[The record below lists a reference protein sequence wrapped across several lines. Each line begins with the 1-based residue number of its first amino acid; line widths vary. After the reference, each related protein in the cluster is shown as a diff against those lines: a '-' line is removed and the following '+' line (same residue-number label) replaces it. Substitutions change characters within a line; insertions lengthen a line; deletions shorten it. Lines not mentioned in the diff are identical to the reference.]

1 MKILHVI
8 NSLELA
14 GAETLLTDLALRLS
28 QQNIDVEIYALKASG
43 SLLEEKVKRSG
54 VRLYFSPISSV
65 YSPLQIPMLVK
76 HLFRHKYD
84 LIHVH
89 LFPAQLWA
97 ACAASFAHIPMIT
110 TEHSTYNRRRTV
122 FFRMLDRWMYKRYR
136 AVVTISKATAVALS
150 NWLPEIAKR
159 ICTIFNGIEVSYFA
173 NAQSVD
179 IKALPSLQRPL
190 LVSVGRL
197 EQEKDQV
204 TLLKSLPYLETA
216 HLLLIGDGPMRGQLQ
231 ELASQLGVTHRV
243 HFLGR
248 RVDVPNLLKIADV
261 YIQPSRWE
269 GFGIATLEAMA
280 AGVPVVVSRVAGL
293 KDVVGDAGLLFEPG
307 NERELA
313 EKITALLTSQ
323 EACRQYAA
331 RGQVRAMQFDI
342 KQTVEQYKDLYLQII
357 GKKTMKL
364 NTSFLEKPD
373 RVDRY

>member
-1 MKILHVI
+1 MKVLHVI

-28 QQNIDVEIYALKASG
+28 QRNIDVEIYVLKASG
-43 SLLEEKVKRSG
+43 SSLEEKVKRSG
-54 VRLYFSPISSV
+54 VRLYFSSITSV
-65 YSPLQIPMLVK
+65 YSPLQIPALVK

-97 ACAASFAHIPMIT
+97 ACAASFAPVPLIT

-122 FFRMLDRWMYKRYR
+122 LFRVLDRWMYKRYR

-150 NWLPEIAKR
+150 KWLPEIAKR
-159 ICTIFNGIEVSYFA
+159 ICTIFNGIEVSYFV
-173 NAQSVD
+173 NAQAID
-179 IKALPSLQRPL
+179 IKMLPSLQRPL

-197 EQEKDQV
+197 EQEKDQA

-216 HLLLIGDGPMRGQLQ
+216 HLLLIGDGPMRDQLQ
-231 ELASQLGVTHRV
+231 ELASRLGVTHRV

-248 RVDVPNLLKIADV
+248 RTDVPNLLKIADV
-261 YIQPSRWE
+261 YVQPSRWE

-307 NERELA
+307 NEWELA
-313 EKITALLTSQ
+313 EKISALLASQ
-323 EACRQYAA
+323 ETRREYAV

-342 KQTVEQYKDLYLQII
+342 KQTVDRYKDLYLQIL
-357 GKKTMKL
+357 GRRDEAKH
-364 NTSFLEKPD
+364 FVP
-373 RVDRY
+373 